1 MHLLLRRG
9 YVRAI
14 NLYFLKAWVSCWWA
28 SGWWLTLF
36 FKIRHKVAGM
46 NALRNFGSGVCLVM
60 GRSPRGRRR
69 QFILA
74 PRWERIARVRNRFR
88 KGNTWLRFPSDED
101 GEPIVLCTKSLG
113 LNHEVLTTYFTSFG
127 LKSMNIKPLQR
138 EADMVT
144 KKCSISNIYSF
155 HRSELYI
162 YNLMYFPAKA
172 NQNFVVETL
181 GR

>member
-1 MHLLLRRG
+1 M
-9 YVRAI
+9 
-14 NLYFLKAWVSCWWA
+14 
-28 SGWWLTLF
+28 
-36 FKIRHKVAGM
+36 
-46 NALRNFGSGVCLVM
+46 M

-88 KGNTWLRFPSDED
+88 KGNPWLRFPSDED

-127 LKSMNIKPLQR
+127 LKTMKIKPLER

-144 KKCSISNIYSF
+144 KKCSISNIYI
-155 HRSELYI
+155 L
-162 YNLMYFPAKA
+162 
-172 NQNFVVETL
+172 
-181 GR
+181 